1 MSTLYV
7 DNLEPNLG
15 SRVMAAGHVVQAV
28 QATSTTN
35 VQVTT
40 AGGGTTWHDGGA
52 TVTITPTAASSKV
65 LILNSAT
72 GIHNPVSSGSLG
84 CRILRNVDGGGWDV
98 VSQRSRQ
105 GYGGS
110 SLGTYY
116 GVNWDYNY
124 LDSPNTTSQ
133 VQYKVQFNM
142 ESGGNIRYNSI
153 DNNYSPQTSESSLIV
168 MEIAQ

>member
-65 LILNSAT
+65 LILNSVT

-142 ESGGNIRYNSI
+142 ESGATYVTIL
-153 DNNYSPQTSESSLIV
+153 LITITV
-168 MEIAQ
+168 PKQAKAA